1 MSKAEKL
8 NNDASE
14 SVVMEERNVRRE
26 GRNLRIAQRERNDEF
41 YTCLPYIQS
50 EMNNY
55 TDKFENKAVFC
66 NCDDPFESNFV
77 KYFLMNFNRLK
88 LKELIATGYKS
99 SPIIGDEFGT
109 NSFPYILRVKS
120 TKEYLVGT
128 QSDLDS
134 RGSKYFLEC
143 EKQRITSPLFGDED
157 HEPGDFRSKE
167 SIELLKESDIVVTN
181 PPFSLFREFIA
192 QLMLYGKKFII
203 LGNMNA
209 ITYKEVFPLLQTG
222 KLWIGYGFNM
232 SLVFKTQ
239 YPNLLEANRKF
250 VIQHGYNPDEGYV
263 KTPAICWYTNVDH
276 LKRHQL
282 LTLNLGYKYY
292 GHENMYKRFYNF
304 DGINVDKVNEIPCDY
319 DGIMGVPITWL
330 DKFCP
335 EQFEIIGL
343 GIANLGLTVGVRPYE
358 EKHRIYRKTVQKKG
372 TVDGDLYM
380 VDENDNPV
388 VPYARI
394 LIKFKDSYIESH
406 QEQFER
412 SK

>member
-1 MSKAEKL
+1 MTSKKKTQNA
-8 NNDASE
+8 E
-14 SVVMEERNVRRE
+14 SVENNETNQRNQRQ
-26 GRNLRIAQRERNDEF
+26 GRNLRVAQRERNDEF

-55 TDKFENKAVFC
+55 IDKFENKIVFC

-88 LKELIATGYKS
+88 LKELIATGYNS
-99 SPIIGDEFGT
+99 SPIRGSEFG
-109 NSFPYILRVKS
+109 NKNFPYTLRVKD
-120 TKEYLVGT
+120 TKNYLVGT
-128 QSDLDS
+128 QTDLDV

-143 EKQRITSPLFGDED
+143 EKDKITTPLYGDD
-157 HEPGDFRSKE
+157 LHEPGDFRSDE

-181 PPFSLFREFIA
+181 PPFSLFREYIA
-192 QLMLYGKKFII
+192 QLIQYDKKFII

-209 ITYKEVFPLLQTG
+209 ITYKEVFPLLQNG

-263 KTPAICWYTNVDH
+263 KTPAICWFTNVDH

-282 LTLNLGYKYY
+282 LSLNLGYKYY
-292 GHENMYKRFYNF
+292 GHEHMYKKFYNYE
-304 DGINVDKVNEIPCDY
+304 GINVDKVNEIPCDY
-319 DGIMGVPITWL
+319 DGVMGVPITWL

-335 EQFEIIGL
+335 EQFEIVGL
-343 GIANLGLTVGVRPYE
+343 GIANLGLSVGVRPYDE
-358 EKHRIYRKTVQKKG
+358 VHRQYRKNVQKKG

-380 VDENDNPV
+380 VDDNNNPV

-394 LIKFKDSYIESH
+394 LIKFTDKYINEH
-406 QEQFER
+406 EEQFR
-412 SK
+412 R